1 MRVSCATALTWMRHL
16 LTSLAQRALL
26 QPEVRDSPERKR
38 RRRAA
43 AAAGRIVWP
52 GLILT
57 AHQRGTGNT
66 YINTTHRTGTQRANK
81 HKFHLQHSNKGGGSR
96 AGTRCSEG
104 PKYHSKP
111 CFEWYFFFHAGF
123 QLAIPKAHLQETVL
137 LAICLQSP
145 GTLNY
150 WVQVPK
156 NIRFQLPAETD
167 ALFGKKK
174 KHLKR

>member
-104 PKYHSKP
+104 PKLGPNHVLSGISFSMQVSSWPSQKP
-111 CFEWYFFFHAGF
+111 ISRK
-123 QLAIPKAHLQETVL
+123 Q
-137 LAICLQSP
+137 
-145 GTLNY
+145 
-150 WVQVPK
+150 
-156 NIRFQLPAETD
+156 RF
-167 ALFGKKK
+167 
-174 KHLKR
+174 